1 MAHRGTYPKDL
12 HEKRQSV
19 AGYDY
24 GPLTY
29 VWGVERGQIPT
40 NRSLIFIVHLPRS
53 FEDGHQDGRAEW
65 KLDPPF
71 SARVLDAEYLA
82 SPDASLP
89 NSLTSFRAGSFQ
101 SSSVR

>member
-12 HEKRQSV
+12 REKRQSV

-53 FEDGHQDGRAEW
+53 FENGHQDGRAEW
-65 KLDPPF
+65 KSDPPF

-82 SPDASLP
+82 SPDAPLP